1 MVPAIAPVSR
11 RCVRGV
17 PTRLAALALTLL
29 AVAAPAAAQSG
40 PTLKVPPGFAI
51 DVFADKVGSVRF
63 MAVDPAGTLLVSEPS
78 AGRVLALP
86 DKDGN
91 GKADAVK
98 VVVTGLDQPHGL
110 AFRDGALTIAE
121 TSRVQRFAYDPGAMK
136 ASRPTLLARL
146 PSGGGHWTRT
156 VIYGPDGAMYVSV
169 GSSCNVCRESDPRRA
184 AILRYNPDGSGE
196 RLFSTGLRN
205 AVGLAIH
212 PQTGALW
219 ATVNERDWRGD
230 DVPPDYVT
238 EVRDGSRHGWPDCM
252 TVRGRVMVDTSFTK
266 SARCDDVAPPTLEI
280 QAHSAPI
287 GLAFYTGTRFPE
299 EYRGNL
305 FVAYRGSWNRTVPT
319 GYKIVRIRFHDGHP
333 AGAPED
339 FATGW
344 LEGTSAWGRP
354 VDLVVGRYGALY
366 LSDQGAGRIYRIA
379 YRQP

>member
-1 MVPAIAPVSR
+1 MGGGARRFLPAASGQR
-11 RCVRGV
+11 SAG
-17 PTRLAALALTLL
+17 
-29 AVAAPAAAQSG
+29 AAAQGG
-40 PTLKVPPGFAI
+40 PKLKVPPGFAI

-86 DKDGN
+86 DKNGD
-91 GKADAVK
+91 GKADRVQ

-110 AFRDGALTIAE
+110 AFREGALYVAE
-121 TSRVQRFAYDPGAMK
+121 TGRVQRFAYDPAAMK
-136 ASRPTLLARL
+136 ATQPTLLTRL

-156 VIYGPDGAMYVSV
+156 VVFGPDGLMYVSV

-184 AILRYNPDGSGE
+184 AVLRFNADGSGE
-196 RLFSTGLRN
+196 QIFASGMRN
-205 AVGLAIH
+205 AVGLAFH
-212 PQTGALW
+212 PGSGALW

-238 EVRDGSRHGWPDCM
+238 ELREGTFHGWPDCM
-252 TVRGRVMVDTSFTK
+252 VVRGRAIADTAFAKGAT
-266 SARCDDVAPPTLEI
+266 CDKVTPPTVEL

-287 GLAFYTGTRFPE
+287 GLAFYTGTQFPE
-299 EYRGNL
+299 DYRGSL
-305 FVAYRGSWNRTVPT
+305 FVAYRGSWNRTLPT
-319 GYKIVRIRFHDGHP
+319 GYKIVRIPFRDGQP

-354 VDLVVGRYGALY
+354 VDLVVGRDGALY
-366 LSDQGAGRIYRIA
+366 LSDQGAGRIYRIT
-379 YRQP
+379 YRP

>member
-1 MVPAIAPVSR
+1 
-11 RCVRGV
+11 
-17 PTRLAALALTLL
+17 
-29 AVAAPAAAQSG
+29 
-40 PTLKVPPGFAI
+40 
-51 DVFADKVGSVRF
+51 
-63 MAVDPAGTLLVSEPS
+63 
-78 AGRVLALP
+78 
-86 DKDGN
+86 
-91 GKADAVK
+91 
-98 VVVTGLDQPHGL
+98 VVTGLDQPHGL

-121 TSRVQRFAYDPGAMK
+121 TSRVQRFAYDPGAMT

-156 VIYGPDGAMYVSV
+156 VVYGPDGAMYVSV

-212 PQTGALW
+212 PRTGALW

-252 TVRGRVMVDTSFTK
+252 TVRGRVMVDTSFNK
-266 SARCDDVAPPTLEI
+266 SGRCDDVVPPTVEI

-287 GLAFYTGTRFPE
+287 GLAFYTGSRFPE

-354 VDLVVGRYGALY
+354 VDLVMGRDGALY

-379 YRQP
+379 YRQS

>member
-1 MVPAIAPVSR
+1 MVPAIAPVSL
-11 RCVRGV
+11 CVRGV

-51 DVFADKVGSVRF
+51 DVFADKAGSVRF

-78 AGRVLALP
+78 SGRVLALP
-86 DKDGN
+86 DRDGD

-121 TSRVQRFAYDPGAMK
+121 TSRVQRFAYDPGAMT

-156 VIYGPDGAMYVSV
+156 VVYGPDGAMYVSV

-184 AILRYNPDGSGE
+184 AILRYDPDGSGE

-212 PQTGALW
+212 PRTGALW

-252 TVRGRVMVDTSFTK
+252 TVRGRVMVDTSFIK
-266 SARCDDVAPPTLEI
+266 SARCDDVVPPTVEI

-287 GLAFYTGTRFPE
+287 GLAFYTGSRFPE

-354 VDLVVGRYGALY
+354 VDLVMGRDGALY

-379 YRQP
+379 YRQS